1 MGRFEEVITT
11 RERLRELYKLPSH
24 RAGNKAIDHI
34 DDICRR
40 FIAACPFMMVASR
53 GADSRLDLS
62 PKGDPPG
69 FVAVLDERTLAV
81 PDRLGNN
88 RLDTFENL
96 LIHPEVGLFFIIP
109 GNGDT
114 LRVSGKG
121 QIVRDSTLQRRL
133 SVNGKTPT
141 LFLSLPSKRH
151 SCIVRSASSEQTC
164 GSRSTGRIA
173 RRYRRSPKL
182 WWLTPRCRIRS
193 PKCKPLSTT
202 MVLSASIDEVCSG
215 SMLLKKDFE
224 GALWAILIQ
233 NDQRTCNFDS
243 RSRPP

>member
-40 FIAACPFMMVASR
+40 FIAACPFVMVASR
-53 GADSRLDLS
+53 GADGRLDLS

-81 PDRLGNN
+81 PDRPGNN

-133 SVNGKTPT
+133 SVNGKTPNLVLVVT
-141 LFLSLPSKRH
+141 VEETFMHCPK
-151 SCIVRSASSEQTC
+151 CIVRAN
-164 GSRSTGRIA
+164 
-173 RRYRRSPKL
+173 L
-182 WWLTPRCRIRS
+182 WKQEHWPDRTEVPTLAEAMVAHAA
-193 PKCKPLSTT
+193 LSDSVAE
-202 MVLSASIDEVCSG
+202 MQAIIDN
-215 SMLLKKDFE
+215 D
-224 GALWAILIQ
+224 GAKRLY
-233 NDQRTCNFDS
+233 
-243 RSRPP
+243 